1 MAGWLIAWFQF
12 VGAFAKLQLAKG
24 KQQMADTIFG
34 KIARGEVQ
42 VELLHEDEVCVAFN
56 DINAQ
61 APVHILV
68 IPREPFVD
76 ATKADAQTLGHVMQ
90 VAARLGSQKC
100 AAGFRLVTNIG
111 AEGGQSVPHLHIHVL
126 GGRKMNWPPG

>member
-1 MAGWLIAWFQF
+1 
-12 VGAFAKLQLAKG
+12 
-24 KQQMADTIFG
+24 MADTIFG
-34 KIARGEVQ
+34 KIARGEMPVD
-42 VELLHEDEVCVAFN
+42 LLHEDNVCVAFN

-76 ATKADAQTLGHVMQ
+76 ATTADAQTLGHVMQ
-90 VAARLGSQKC
+90 VAAKIGQEKC
-100 AAGFRLVTNIG
+100 PHGFRLVTNTG

-126 GGRKMNWPPG
+126 GGRKMEWPPG